1 MYSNEYL
8 KSNAVQYGNAATKLK
23 LPEHAAE
30 IYNTT
35 DPLTIWEF
43 TSEDGT
49 SYSMRGVIDADDMT
63 EWDVIDAIRCLA
75 WSDDFDLEEFD
86 DEEFD
91 DPEPVMVEFK
101 NEGVSKMAEHR
112 TPTGAK
118 AKLDYI
124 KEYDRENRITIT
136 IRLNRQTEPEL
147 IEYWQSIPNKRKW
160 FTDRLKAEM
169 DALKKAGK

>member
-8 KSNAVQYGNAATKLK
+8 KNNAVQYGNAATKLK

-43 TSEDGT
+43 TSEGGT
-49 SYSMRGVIDADDMT
+49 SYSMRGVIEADDMT

-75 WSDDFDLEEFD
+75 WSDDFDPEEFG

-91 DPEPVMVEFK
+91 DPEPVMVES
-101 NEGVSKMAEHR
+101 NHGGTTMAKR
-112 TPTGAK
+112 QYPK
-118 AKLDYI
+118 ADADKLKYLAQ
-124 KEYDRENRITIT
+124 YDKENRFTASCKLSRIYDA
-136 IRLNRQTEPEL
+136 EL
-147 IEYWQSIPNKRKW
+147 IEVWSTLPNKAEW
-160 FTDRLKAEM
+160 LKQHLREE
-169 DALKKAGK
+169 LEKQKAGK